1 MEIEECTNPTGPTHI
16 MINNKQYAIH
26 KDKDKNEGTQ
36 TSPTSSKVRKIR
48 RVPRHK
54 AETNGA
60 VWQWQHTNGKWED
73 YPMHVCQQLN
83 YLHDKET
90 IYYQPHGHDQQY
102 TITKSSGKIAKQ
114 TNVETQKTK
123 KVRRKPKAK
132 KKVNKYYENAA
143 YLTEYQIAL
152 AMAVIITLLTTLF
165 ITVHYKII

>member
-1 MEIEECTNPTGPTHI
+1 MGGPTHI
-16 MINNKQYAIH
+16 MINNKQYAIN

-36 TSPTSSKVRKIR
+36 TSPKSSKVRKIR
-48 RVPRHK
+48 RIPRHK

-60 VWQWQHTNGKWED
+60 VWQWQHANGKWED